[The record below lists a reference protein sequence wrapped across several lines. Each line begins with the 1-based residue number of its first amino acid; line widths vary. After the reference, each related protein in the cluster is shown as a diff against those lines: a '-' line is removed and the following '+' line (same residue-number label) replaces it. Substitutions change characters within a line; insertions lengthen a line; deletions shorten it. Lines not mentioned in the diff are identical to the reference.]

1 MKPADYF
8 RVGIAASPHRGTVRA
23 VSTGDGAAKSTKVAQ
38 AQGMISVQVPCTL
51 EEALLLLDA
60 RALANDLSIETIAA
74 GVVGGVIRFD

>member
-1 MKPADYF
+1 
-8 RVGIAASPHRGTVRA
+8 
-23 VSTGDGAAKSTKVAQ
+23 
-38 AQGMISVQVPCTL
+38 MISVQVPCTL